1 MKKITVLEAIR
12 EAISEE
18 MDRDAD
24 VFMIGEDIGPFGS
37 ALGQTKGLFE
47 KFGAERI
54 IDTPIS
60 EAAIVV

>member
-24 VFMIGEDIGPFGS
+24 VFMIGEDIGRFGS
-37 ALGQTKGLFE
+37 ALGM
-47 KFGAERI
+47 R
-54 IDTPIS
+54 PI
-60 EAAIVV
+60 ADIMFTDF